1 MKLTFNTSTFILKFL
16 GVYRVVLTG
25 NLYAQDDVKK
35 HNQTRDSKNMP
46 LKSIFTLNA
55 E

>member
-35 HNQTRDSKNMP
+35 TQSN
-46 LKSIFTLNA
+46 
-55 E
+55 